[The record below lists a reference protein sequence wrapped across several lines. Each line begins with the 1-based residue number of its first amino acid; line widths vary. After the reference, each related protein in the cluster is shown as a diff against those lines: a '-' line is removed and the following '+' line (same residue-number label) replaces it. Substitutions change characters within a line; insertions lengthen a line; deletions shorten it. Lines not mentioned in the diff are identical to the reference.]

1 MAGWLAGWLAGGLAA
16 CCGSAHLVGS
26 IRPSY
31 ACYASVPSQGL
42 KIAENSSLGVSENT
56 SEWRLGPESLVIQEK
71 SWKHETIPHADPGL
85 FLDK

>member
-1 MAGWLAGWLAGGLAA
+1 LFFFFDAIFLFLIP
-16 CCGSAHLVGS
+16 H
-26 IRPSY
+26 P
-31 ACYASVPSQGL
+31 VPSQGL

-71 SWKHETIPHADPGL
+71 SWKHETIPHAAAGF